1 MTEQSQTV
9 SGQEITVK
17 PTLYAALAAAQG
29 DFNVIVK
36 NRVNPAFHSRYADIE
51 AILQAVRPALNKHGL
66 FLSQTVTTDTGN
78 VSVETVIMHESGD
91 CLRSGVT
98 QIPIGPNKNMAQA
111 AGSAI
116 TYARRY
122 SLAAF
127 LGVSADDDDDGNAV
141 APQAQPAPA
150 PARPAFSLTQDMVNQ
165 ATVVAQKGS
174 AAYQAYYMAQNNEWR
189 KAMIASGAHER
200 LKTMAKTHDQENG
213 NE

>member
-1 MTEQSQTV
+1 MTEQTTEMQAAMKAVT
-9 SGQEITVK
+9 I
-17 PTLYAALAAAQG
+17 YAALAAAQG

-36 NRVNPAFHSRYADIE
+36 NKVNPAFHSRYADIE

-66 FLSQTVTTDTGN
+66 FLSQTVTTDTCH
-78 VSVETVIMHESGD
+78 VSVETVIMHESGE

-98 QIPIGPNKNMAQA
+98 QIPIGANKNMAQA

-122 SLAAF
+122 SLASF

-141 APQAQPAPA
+141 APQERQAAPA
-150 PARPAFSLTQDMVNQ
+150 PRPAFSLTQDMVNQ
-165 ATVVAQKGS
+165 ATAVAQKGS

-200 LKTMAKTHDQENG
+200 LKTMAKTHDQEDG